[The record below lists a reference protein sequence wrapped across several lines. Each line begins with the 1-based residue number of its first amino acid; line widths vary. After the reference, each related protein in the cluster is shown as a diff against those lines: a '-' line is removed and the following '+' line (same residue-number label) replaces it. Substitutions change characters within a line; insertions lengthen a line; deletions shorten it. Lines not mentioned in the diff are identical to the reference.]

1 MSSGSGR
8 VVVVGGGIA
17 GLTAAY
23 DLGERHDVLLLEG
36 SPEIGGKLRTREVG
50 GVDVDVGAE
59 AMLNRRPEGVELART
74 LGLDVV
80 HPATSTSGLWSRGG
94 MHRLPR
100 SLMGVP
106 LDLDDL
112 DRSGVLSDAGLDRVR
127 REPTLP
133 PSDVTADRA
142 VADLVAERLGQEV
155 VERLVEP
162 LLGGVYAGHAG
173 LLSAAA
179 ATPQLVALARQ
190 GSLVEAAA
198 ALPVSDQPVFAGLP
212 GGLGTLPAA
221 LVASGRFEC
230 RVEAPVRVL
239 RVSTG
244 STAAGRFE
252 LTVGSTHDAQRIT
265 ADLVVLAC
273 PAAPTAR
280 LLADLAPTAS
290 AELAAIESASVAVV
304 THAFPAADLGA
315 LADGETSG
323 FLVPPVEGRG
333 IKAATYSFAK
343 WGWVRERGDDLLLVR
358 TSTGRHREEGALQHS
373 DDTLVATSLAELAAT
388 AGVTASPVASHVQR
402 WGGALPQYAVGH
414 LDRVAR
420 IRADVA
426 RVPGLAVC
434 GAAYDGVGVPAV
446 IGSARAA
453 VATLTLAG

>member
-1 MSSGSGR
+1 MSVGR

-23 DLGERHDVLLLEG
+23 DLGASREVLVLEG
-36 SPEIGGKLRTREVG
+36 SPEIGGKLRTREIA
-50 GVDVDVGAE
+50 GVAVDVGAE
-59 AMLNRRPEGVELART
+59 AMLNRRPEGVELARE
-74 LGLDVV
+74 LGLLLV
-80 HPATSTSGLWSRGG
+80 HPATSSSGLWTRGEVR
-94 MHRLPR
+94 RLPR

-112 DRSGVLSDAGLDRVR
+112 AASGVLSEAGLERVR

-133 PSDVTADRA
+133 PSDLASDRT
-142 VADLVAERLGQEV
+142 VADLVAERLGEEV

-173 LLSAAA
+173 RLSAAA
-179 ATPQLVALARQ
+179 TTPQLVALARQ

-198 ALPVSDQPVFAGLP
+198 ALPVSDVPVFAGLP

-221 LVASGRFEC
+221 LLDSGRFEV
-230 RVEAPVRVL
+230 RTDAPVRGIA
-239 RVSTG
+239 RSG
-244 STAAGRFE
+244 AGFE
-252 LTVGSTHDAQRIT
+252 LTVGSTHASHRVLADA
-265 ADLVVLAC
+265 VVLAC
-273 PAAPTAR
+273 PAAPAAR
-280 LLADLAPTAS
+280 LLADLAPAAA
-290 AELAAIESASVAVV
+290 AELATIEAASVAVV
-304 THAFPAADLGA
+304 THAFRAADLAGPDA
-315 LADGETSG
+315 SATSG
-323 FLVPPVEGRG
+323 FLVPPVERRG

-343 WGWVRERGDDLLLVR
+343 WAWVREAGDGLLLLR
-358 TSTGRHREEGALQHS
+358 TSTGRHREEAALQRT
-373 DDTLVATSLAELAAT
+373 DAELVATSLAELAAA
-388 AGVTASPVASHVQR
+388 AGVTAAPVASHVQR

-453 VATLTLAG
+453 VTSVTRAE

>member
-1 MSSGSGR
+1 
-8 VVVVGGGIA
+8 
-17 GLTAAY
+17 
-23 DLGERHDVLLLEG
+23 
-36 SPEIGGKLRTREVG
+36 
-50 GVDVDVGAE
+50 
-59 AMLNRRPEGVELART
+59 
-74 LGLDVV
+74 
-80 HPATSTSGLWSRGG
+80 
-94 MHRLPR
+94 
-100 SLMGVP
+100 MGVP

-112 DRSGVLSDAGLDRVR
+112 ARSGVLSDAGLDRVR

-244 STAAGRFE
+244 STAVGRFE

-265 ADLVVLAC
+265 ADMVVLAC
-273 PAAPTAR
+273 PPAPTAR
-280 LLADLAPTAS
+280 LLADLAPAAS

-453 VATLTLAG
+453 VATLTPAG